1 MKITIDTKED
11 SHEDMKHV
19 LEMLTN
25 LLRKN
30 SSEPVH
36 TIDMMSMFDA
46 PAAKEAPAMPMSMF
60 NTPVK
65 ESGDSQLFSMSQ
77 HKQSFE
83 RKEVPNTPPDFTA
96 FLNLTKE
103 NQDNNKDHEPQ
114 VEYF

>member
-25 LLRKN
+25 LLQKGAVVN
-30 SSEPVH
+30 
-36 TIDMMSMFDA
+36 TAGMMSMFDSE
-46 PAAKEAPAMPMSMF
+46 PVKEEPAMPMSMF

-65 ESGDSQLFSMSQ
+65 ESGDAQLFGMSQ
-77 HKQSFE
+77 RQQGIQQNE
-83 RKEVPNTPPDFTA
+83 TPPDFSA

-103 NQDNNKDHEPQ
+103 NQEDDENHEPQ